1 MQTDGRQKATAR
13 ANGSEHGRG
22 KSLASALM
30 IWDCCYVLFKENYRN
45 NKMVRL
51 KANENEIKASKI
63 LILRIFSCAFSRP
76 VGSNHLICKG
86 VAGATAD
93 VEVGPS
99 FQVFQRTER
108 FQPAGGSSLHNF
120 H

>member
-1 MQTDGRQKATAR
+1 MQTDGKQKATAR

-30 IWDCCYVLFKENYRN
+30 ISDCCYVFFKENYRN

-63 LILRIFSCAFSRP
+63 LILRIFSCAFST
-76 VGSNHLICKG
+76 L
-86 VAGATAD
+86 
-93 VEVGPS
+93 
-99 FQVFQRTER
+99 
-108 FQPAGGSSLHNF
+108 
-120 H
+120 